1 MAFMVSNTDRRT
13 VLRYLAASPLL
24 SMFQPLAFGAD
35 FWVKKKPGEWS
46 SDDVEHMKTKS
57 PWAKKVRAE
66 VTGGFGGGG
75 RGGGG
80 MGGGGG
86 GMGGGGGQDMGG
98 GEGGGGGGR
107 GAGGGGGGRGGGGR
121 GGDLAPSA
129 PSGPLGPELTIRWE
143 TAAPIQAATRLEL
156 PEAFAALYGLS
167 VTGIPPQ
174 MLVMALSGGGGRG
187 RGRGGRDGGGREG
200 AAAPPENQPPVDPA
214 VRQKEMVAKLMQAV
228 TLTAKGRD
236 PQVAVTVLQTKA
248 SQALIFGF
256 ERKSL
261 QLTEADKDILFTI
274 KLGML
279 TAKAKFDPKDMMF
292 DGKLAL

>member
-1 MAFMVSNTDRRT
+1 M
-13 VLRYLAASPLL
+13 
-24 SMFQPLAFGAD
+24 
-35 FWVKKKPGEWS
+35 
-46 SDDVEHMKTKS
+46 
-57 PWAKKVRAE
+57 
-66 VTGGFGGGG
+66 
-75 RGGGG
+75 
-80 MGGGGG
+80 
-86 GMGGGGGQDMGG
+86 
-98 GEGGGGGGR
+98 
-107 GAGGGGGGRGGGGR
+107 
-121 GGDLAPSA
+121 
-129 PSGPLGPELTIRWE
+129 TIRWE

-156 PEAFAALYGLS
+156 PEAFAALYGIS

-200 AAAPPENQPPVDPA
+200 VGAPPENQPPVDPA

-236 PQVAVTVLQTKA
+236 PQVAVTVLQTKT

-261 QLTEADKDILFTI
+261 KLTEADKDILFTI
-274 KLGML
+274 KLGMV